1 MVSRALEADI
11 QSGYAEI
18 QEQVDASSA
27 KNATLLEERM
37 ALTDRVTVLE
47 AKVAEMEEQRR
58 TSASEVEVLE
68 AKVAAMEEQ
77 RRTSDS
83 EMEVLRSHNSVLEAE
98 VAAERSLSALVSQGT
113 WKAMESMEGAI
124 AELGGVAPPRNHTV
138 KQLDATLE
146 RLHRSAEVFL
156 PAARAYGNHCA
167 KAAWT
172 AALVSLHRAGC
183 PHVDGLGAG
192 SIPVASASEV
202 AAGHSLVRRAGNA
215 LAREFWLSSGRVV
228 TMESLRLALA
238 QKKKGKGP
246 ADGGGAAEPRDNAD
260 AQV

>member
-11 QSGYAEI
+11 DSGYAEI

-27 KNATLLEERM
+27 TNATLLEERM
-37 ALTDRVTVLE
+37 ALTEQVKVLE
-47 AKVAEMEEQRR
+47 AKIAEMEEQRR
-58 TSASEVEVLE
+58 VSASD
-68 AKVAAMEEQ
+68 MEG
-77 RRTSDS
+77 
-83 EMEVLRSHNSVLEAE
+83 LRSRNSVLEAE
-98 VAAERSLSALVSQGT
+98 VAAERTLTSLVSHGT
-113 WKAMESMEGAI
+113 WTAMESMEGAI
-124 AELGGVAPPRNHTV
+124 AELGGVPPPRNHTV
-138 KQLDATLE
+138 TQLDATLD
-146 RLHRSAEVFL
+146 RLHRSAEVLL

-192 SIPVASASEV
+192 SVPVASASEV

-215 LAREFWLSSGRVV
+215 LAREFWISSGRAV

-246 ADGGGAAEPRDNAD
+246 ADGGGVAEPRDD
-260 AQV
+260 AEVQV

>member
-11 QSGYAEI
+11 ESGYAEI

-27 KNATLLEERM
+27 TNATLLEERM
-37 ALTDRVTVLE
+37 ALTERVKVLE

-58 TSASEVEVLE
+58 ASASD
-68 AKVAAMEEQ
+68 ME
-77 RRTSDS
+77 RLCSR
-83 EMEVLRSHNSVLEAE
+83 NSVLETE
-98 VAAERSLSALVSQGT
+98 VVAERTLTTLVSQGT
-113 WKAMESMEGAI
+113 WKAMESLEGAI
-124 AELGGVAPPRNHTV
+124 TELGGVPPPRNHTV
-138 KQLDATLE
+138 TQLDATLD
-146 RLHRSAEVFL
+146 RLHRSAEVLL

-192 SIPVASASEV
+192 SVPVASASEV

-215 LAREFWLSSGRVV
+215 LARGFWISSGRAV

-246 ADGGGAAEPRDNAD
+246 ADGGGVAEPKDD
-260 AQV
+260 AEVQV